1 MTNIEGVI
9 NRFENAIETVIRG
22 EEGEVRETAEK
33 ILERLQIVKD
43 GKEGVSLE
51 LLDPRGRSQI
61 IHPDAISRQLEDD
74 EKELLESGPEIPV
87 FDLG

>member
-1 MTNIEGVI
+1 M
-9 NRFENAIETVIRG
+9 R
-22 EEGEVRETAEK
+22 
-33 ILERLQIVKD
+33 
-43 GKEGVSLE
+43 LE